1 MSKKKKRKQ
10 FEKVFWDALFHIDV
24 PAHLNEL
31 PSHLNH
37 VRMRL
42 WDRVTDEHLEML
54 ASHVKSINMLDLDET
69 DITIDGI
76 AHLIQM
82 ENITELR
89 LKGIREL
96 DNRCVEY
103 LNKIKGLE
111 LLHIRG
117 TSINLDGALQLVSHS
132 KLKRLLISDDEDEPA
147 QERIERL
154 RNLMPDCEINVNR
167 HTYPALNNR
176 NQY

>member
-1 MSKKKKRKQ
+1 MNKKKKRKQ
-10 FEKVFWDALFHIDV
+10 FEAAFLDALFHIDV

-31 PSHLNH
+31 PAHLNQ

-42 WDRVTDEHLEML
+42 WDNVTDEHLEL
-54 ASHVKSINMLDLDET
+54 LVCNLKSVNMLDLDET
-69 DITIDGI
+69 EITIEGI
-76 AHLIQM
+76 AHLTLM

-89 LKGIREL
+89 LKGIRQL
-96 DNRCVEY
+96 DNSCVVH

-117 TSINLDGALQLVSHS
+117 TSINLDGALQLDNHS

-147 QERIERL
+147 QERIEQL
-154 RNLMPDCEINVNR
+154 RNLMPDCEINVNK
-167 HTYPALNNR
+167 HTYPAINNI